1 MDKKTVIILLSV
13 VLVCCCV
20 ASATAVGIV
29 FVVPALKTTP
39 TPTVT
44 SITSPTPNISI
55 TVEPSLTPTKV
66 DTKITSLYDTFDS
79 NKNDWNLE
87 AKEGERVKFK
97 EEIKNGKLIFEMTAV
112 QSVILDDTIRS
123 QPIVNL
129 DMSVDGS
136 QESGSPEG
144 DYALVFRKLDKENY
158 YIFGVNQNYQEYFF
172 SVRKNGEW
180 TDLIKFKKSTIVK
193 IDGVNKLRVVVAGSK
208 FTFYINGQQ
217 IDTYTDT
224 TISEGG
230 QVGVACELYNAN
242 DVGTFSFD
250 NFSIQ
255 AK

>member
-1 MDKKTVIILLSV
+1 MDKKTVIILVSV

-20 ASATAVGIV
+20 ASATAIGIV
-29 FVVPALKTTP
+29 FVAPALNASPTP
-39 TPTVT
+39 TPT
-44 SITSPTPNISI
+44 SITSPVPSIST
-55 TVEPSLTPTKV
+55 TVESSMTPTKV
-66 DTKITSLYDTFDS
+66 DTKITSLYDTFDN

-87 AKEGERVKFK
+87 EKEGERVKFK
-97 EEIKNGKLIFEMTAV
+97 ESIKNGKLYFEMTAI
-112 QSVILDDTIRS
+112 QSVILDDTVRS

-129 DMSVDGS
+129 DMSVDGY

-172 SVRKNGEW
+172 SVRKDGEW

-193 IDGVNKLRVVVAGSK
+193 VDGVNKLRVVASGSK

-217 IDTYTDT
+217 IDTYTDS

-230 QVGVACELYNAN
+230 QVGVACELYNVD